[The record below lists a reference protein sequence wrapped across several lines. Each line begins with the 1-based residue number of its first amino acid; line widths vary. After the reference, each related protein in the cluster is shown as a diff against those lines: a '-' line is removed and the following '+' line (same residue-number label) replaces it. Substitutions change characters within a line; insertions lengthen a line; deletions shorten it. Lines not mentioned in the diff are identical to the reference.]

1 MSIVDSLDAEFA
13 ALDAAGLRR
22 QRRTVTRRQGVQ
34 IEVDGHPVLNFC
46 SNDYLGLA
54 DHPALVEAAIEGA
67 QRWGVGSGAAH
78 LVSGHFAPHEEAERA
93 LAHFVGCE
101 AALLFSTGYMV
112 NAGVM
117 SALVGRGDAIF
128 ADRLNHASLVDG
140 ALLTRADLKRYP
152 HCDMAALERL
162 LAQSTAARKLIVT
175 DSVFS
180 MDGDLAPLATLLE
193 LAERHDAWLMVDDAH
208 GFGVLGPQGR
218 GALAALGLGAER
230 ILLVG
235 TLGKAAG
242 VAGAFVAGSSRVVDW
257 LLQKTRTYLFTTGAP
272 PLLAH
277 CLLTALELIHDGDA
291 RRAQL
296 NANINRLRAGLAGR
310 FELAD
315 SSTPIQPL
323 IVGQNAAAAAL
334 AARLFGQGVWVP
346 AIRPPTVPEGTA
358 RLRISLSAAHEA
370 RHIDALLAGLAANA
384 P

>member
-1 MSIVDSLDAEFA
+1 MSIVDTLDAGFA

-22 QRRTVTRRQGVQ
+22 QRRRVDRRKGVE
-34 IEVDGHPVLNFC
+34 IHVDGRPVLNFC

-67 QRWGVGSGAAH
+67 KRWGVGSGAAH
-78 LVSGHFAPHEEAERA
+78 LVSGHFAPHEAAEQA
-93 LAHFVGCE
+93 LARFVGCE

-112 NAGVM
+112 NAGVL

-128 ADRLNHASLVDG
+128 ADKLNHASLVDG
-140 ALLTRADLKRYP
+140 ALLTRADLRRYP

-162 LAQSTAARKLIVT
+162 LEQSTAARKLIVT

-180 MDGDLAPLATLLE
+180 MDGDLAPLRELLA
-193 LAERHDAWLMVDDAH
+193 LAERYDTWLMIDDAH

-218 GALAALGLGAER
+218 GALASLGMAAER

-242 VAGAFVAGSSRVVDW
+242 VAGAFVAGSARVVEW
-257 LLQKTRTYLFTTGAP
+257 LMQKTRTYLFTTGAP

-277 CLLTALELIHDGDA
+277 CLLIALELIADGDT
-291 RRAQL
+291 RREQL
-296 NANINRLRAGLAGR
+296 RANIARLRAGVAGR
-310 FELAD
+310 FQLAA
-315 SSTPIQPL
+315 SATAIQPL
-323 IVGQNAAAAAL
+323 IVGRNEL
-334 AARLFGQGVWVP
+334 AVTLANKLFDQGIWVP

-358 RLRISLSAAHEA
+358 RLRVSLSAAHEPA
-370 RHIDALLAGLAANA
+370 QVDTLVAALLQHA